1 MSDVDPNVIFREF
14 WEPIVGN
21 PDDTLNVDQVIL
33 ELADYHTLLGVAPK
47 VYMHVTGGRL
57 SKPNYTAESV
67 MSAFDSHVEDLQRR
81 WMADLIAD
89 LTDGDA
95 PDEIVAFLRGW
106 ST

>member
-33 ELADYHTLLGVAPK
+33 ELADYHTLLGVVPK

-57 SKPNYTAESV
+57 SKPNYAPESV
-67 MSAFDSHVEDLQRR
+67 MSAFDQYLEDLEDQ
-81 WMADLIAD
+81 WKTNLLADMAEAGVDRYIIETVKEWA
-89 LTDGDA
+89 
-95 PDEIVAFLRGW
+95 
-106 ST
+106 